1 MRSYS
6 ATGDN
11 KNYFDF
17 GCSRSNWDGVELPR
31 QASLR
36 LEDDDIFFHLLRSNH
51 HQSEDDTGRN
61 NRRLRR
67 FFGNGFFR
75 QTPTTSTTT
84 TTNERGVII
93 NQDQQQQIKQ
103 DDDMHEKQHTPVP
116 LYVRKIEIE
125 LVQRKLPRYP
135 SKTHHTEA
143 CFYPIAS
150 SWSDEDEGEG
160 DDDFTEV
167 EITEDKI
174 SEVEEVVEF
183 SNMDEDN
190 LERMKTIHS
199 RNIEYAEQEE
209 RQRRLDAEKQYYQE
223 LESKAMEPNIVDNDK
238 IDDTSPLP
246 PITIPEEEPYEIKIG
261 VISAALQSM
270 IFQAQMEARCR
281 KVPEE
286 HKIKSKPSL
295 MEALEIAR
303 FTRLNEHTIEA
314 SGTQSEKYKP
324 ELPSA
329 TWVKGK
335 EIVTFPKISNNPN
348 PVQFTVFNE
357 ACALGGIKALKP
369 KITTNY
375 DRFLSKS
382 THGDDVDIDDINQ
395 HKRIRT
401 MYLTD
406 MYLDREWKDEE
417 DDTESEQIH
426 YDSLDDVK
434 LPTVQSPVFKSVP
447 QKLSDIELK
456 EAIAQQVA
464 EKVWERR
471 YRLERPRAQPR
482 IKFQC
487 SCKYCET
494 PSQYQTFAYRK
505 KWLTQQGLWNEPPH
519 VEEEEEEQEKEVC
532 NTTADLT
539 SEDYLSNGGR
549 TTDADDVGEI
559 MNDSSNLAQ
568 SGLTSTSA
576 SVQVERVPSD
586 LDPEKNE
593 NRKERNL
600 STKDMDGVSNLP
612 ESSRAVSARPAST
625 SDKKKA
631 RVNQKKTFAG
641 KVKKSILS
649 LSRHSEH
656 TTGTRTRRL
665 RKEKT
670 QNNRMASDRKKTRVN
685 QKKTFV
691 GKVKKSILS
700 LSRHSEHT
708 TGTRTPRLRKE
719 TTRNNRMT
727 SDKKGGEGVKHL
739 VHEEIPPV
747 VIDK

>member
-103 DDDMHEKQHTPVP
+103 DDDIHEKQHTPVP

-246 PITIPEEEPYEIKIG
+246 PIIIPEEEPYEIKIG

-324 ELPSA
+324 LLELPSA

-519 VEEEEEEQEKEVC
+519 VEEEEEQEKEVC

-559 MNDSSNLAQ
+559 MNGSSHLAQ

-656 TTGTRTRRL
+656 TTGTRT
-665 RKEKT
+665 
-670 QNNRMASDRKKTRVN
+670 
-685 QKKTFV
+685 
-691 GKVKKSILS
+691 
-700 LSRHSEHT
+700 
-708 TGTRTPRLRKE
+708 PRLRKE

>member
-135 SKTHHTEA
+135 SKTHHAEA

-519 VEEEEEEQEKEVC
+519 VEEEEEEEQEKEVC

-625 SDKKKA
+625 SD
-631 RVNQKKTFAG
+631 
-641 KVKKSILS
+641 
-649 LSRHSEH
+649 
-656 TTGTRTRRL
+656 
-665 RKEKT
+665 
-670 QNNRMASDRKKTRVN
+670 RKKTRVN
-685 QKKTFV
+685 QKKTFA

>member
-11 KNYFDF
+11 KNSFDF

-75 QTPTTSTTT
+75 QTPTTT

-103 DDDMHEKQHTPVP
+103 DDDIHEKQHTPVP

-135 SKTHHTEA
+135 SKTHHAEA

-519 VEEEEEEQEKEVC
+519 VEEEEEEEEEEVC

-559 MNDSSNLAQ
+559 MNDSSHLAQ

-600 STKDMDGVSNLP
+600 STEDMDGVSNLP
-612 ESSRAVSARPAST
+612 ESPRVVSARPAST
-625 SDKKKA
+625 PDSKKT
-631 RVNQKKTFAG
+631 RVKPKKTFVG

>member
-11 KNYFDF
+11 KNSFDF

-75 QTPTTSTTT
+75 QTPTTT

-519 VEEEEEEQEKEVC
+519 VEEEEEEEQEKEVC